1 MPAEERRTSD
11 RAATDR
17 VSAAAEAGGGPH
29 DTAAEE
35 PVSDA
40 TRQAAETRVQEE
52 IAALGQLGGDVLSWL
67 QGSVKLMGTEARLF
81 LASLLLV
88 VALAAMAGL
97 LIAGAFIFLGAAA
110 VLMLVRE
117 GGISP
122 PLAAFIGAVA
132 LCASAVAAYAWIR
145 RVAREMGFARTR
157 KSWAALFRSS
167 GSSGSSVS
175 SDSADDVDTSA
186 QAGRRE

>member
-17 VSAAAEAGGGPH
+17 ASSAAEAARAPH
-29 DTAAEE
+29 GSAAEE

-40 TRQAAETRVQEE
+40 AQQAAETRVQEE
-52 IAALGQLGGDVLSWL
+52 IAALGQLGGDALSWF

-167 GSSGSSVS
+167 GSSA
-175 SDSADDVDTSA
+175 SDSTDNTDASVP
-186 QAGRRE
+186 AGRRE